1 MRKPVYLRL
10 TPEEFETLRN
20 VALAE
25 CRDPREH
32 ARYLIRVGLGLTGGD
47 SSASAPAPV
56 TSDGGDLRVAVAG
69 LVAS

>member
-10 TPEEFETLRN
+10 TPEEFEMLRD

-32 ARYLIRVGLGLTGGD
+32 ARYLIRVGLGLAGGD
-47 SSASAPAPV
+47 SSAPV
-56 TSDGGDLRVAVAG
+56 TVKCDGGDLRAAVAG
-69 LVAS
+69 AGAS

>member
-47 SSASAPAPV
+47 SSAPAPV